1 MRAFGPGEDIPSG
14 ATGAALALGNF
25 DGVHLGHQ
33 AVIAS
38 ARAAG
43 ARLGAPLGVGVF
55 EPHPRRFFA
64 PEGQPFRLQS
74 EAQRARAMEG
84 LGVANLYTIGF
95 DPTLAQST
103 DRAFAE
109 RVLRDRLKAA
119 HVSVGADFHFGRG
132 RMGSAESLRQLGAEL
147 GFSVDAVAPV
157 LDGGVRYSSSRIR
170 DAIGAGDMA
179 TAAALIGRPWTIEGE
194 VRKGF
199 MRGRTLGFAT
209 ANVGLGDYVRPR
221 FGVYAVR
228 VGIDGVQKPGVASLG
243 LNPTFNDVSE
253 PVLEAHLFDF
263 DADLYGRSI
272 EVELTAFIRGE
283 EKFTNAEALS
293 AQIARDVATAKVL
306 LA

>member
-1 MRAFGPGEDIPSG
+1 MRAFGPGEDIPSD
-14 ATGAALALGNF
+14 AKGAALALGNF

-64 PEGQPFRLQS
+64 PDGPPFRLQS
-74 EAQRARAMEG
+74 AGQRNRALES

-95 DPTLAQST
+95 DRALAQST

-109 RVLRDRLKAA
+109 HVLRDRLKAA

-132 RMGSAESLRQLGAEL
+132 RMGNAESLRQLGAEL

-157 LDGGVRYSSSRIR
+157 LEAGVRYSSSRIR

-179 TAAALIGRPWTIEGE
+179 TAAALIGRPWAIEGE
-194 VRKGF
+194 VRRGF
-199 MRGRTLGFAT
+199 MRGRALGFAT

-228 VGIDGVQKPGVASLG
+228 VGIDGVKRPGVASLG
-243 LNPTFNDVSE
+243 LNPTFDDVTE
-253 PVLEAHLFDF
+253 PVLEAHVFDF
-263 DADLYGRSI
+263 DADLYGRTV
-272 EVELTAFIRGE
+272 EVELVGFIRGE
-283 EKFTNAEALS
+283 VKFTSTEALS
-293 AQIARDVATAKVL
+293 AQIARDVETAKAL